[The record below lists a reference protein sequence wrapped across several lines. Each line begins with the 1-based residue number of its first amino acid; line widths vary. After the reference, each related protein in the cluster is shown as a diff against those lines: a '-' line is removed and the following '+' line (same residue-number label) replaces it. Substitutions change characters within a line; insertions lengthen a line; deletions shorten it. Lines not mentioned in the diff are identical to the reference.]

1 MKKVRTPEP
10 AGFPEFWEAWLP
22 HARNTDG
29 RGEAREAFRKHILNG
44 AEPQDIVDGA
54 KWFLRSM
61 KEREREF
68 IPLAS
73 TWLNR
78 EAYIDLCHKERAYQE
93 RMAGVEASKP
103 AQTKQEL
110 QPARARPK
118 TAFLAA
124 YEQKQLLDGINTS
137 TEH

>member
-10 AGFPEFWEAWLP
+10 EGFEELWLFWRD
-22 HARNTDG
+22 HARTSDG
-29 RGEAREAFRKHILNG
+29 RGKARPTYTSWILQGADPADILAGARWHIRAM
-44 AEPQDIVDGA
+44 AEKDKPYIQ
-54 KWFLRSM
+54 L
-61 KEREREF
+61 
-68 IPLAS
+68 LAS
-73 TWLNR
+73 YLNS
-78 EAYIDLCHKERAYQE
+78 EKWVDECEKERAYQE

-103 AQTKQEL
+103 AQTKQEP

-124 YEQKQLLDGINTS
+124 YEQKQLLDGVNTS